1 MIREL
6 NHVGIRVADLDVS
19 LRLYRDILGGVV
31 IKDAQTADGAMRV
44 VYVQLANGVVELV
57 SNKVAGDFGLHHIAF
72 LLADDVDINHA
83 AERVRDAGYTIVV
96 EPKPATTA
104 GFHCFFTDVGGCM
117 YELIQ
122 REDSFRIEGL
132 SSKNERIK
140 CLDHISI
147 RVDNTTVGNV
157 DALLK
162 DVLGMGEGRKM
173 EIGPYLWHSRR
184 IGADSIG
191 LFNTLEQARPDK
203 TLALLVFDV
212 YDTHDMHRHL
222 TEYGIEVTEP
232 RAAGIGDFH
241 LIFATGPDGERLEFL
256 DR

>member
-6 NHVGIRVADLDVS
+6 NHVGIRVADLDAS

-44 VYVQLANGVVELV
+44 VYVQLANGVVELI
-57 SNKVAGDFGLHHIAF
+57 SNKTGGDFGLHHIAF
-72 LLADDVDINHA
+72 LLADGVDIKQA
-83 AERVRDAGYTIVV
+83 AERVRSAGYEISV

-104 GFHCFFTDVGGCM
+104 GFHCFFTDAGGCV

-122 REDSFRIEGL
+122 REDSFRIDGL
-132 SSKNERIK
+132 ENEHIK
-140 CLDHISI
+140 CLDHVSI

-162 DVLGMGEGRKM
+162 DVLEMDEGRKM

-212 YDTHDMHRHL
+212 ENTFDMHRHL
-222 TEYGIEVTEP
+222 TENGIEVTEP

-241 LIFATGPDGERLEFL
+241 LIFATGPDGEKLEFL